1 MRTTGTMGIN
11 LIKYYEQCRL
21 RAYQDTGGVWT
32 IGWGHTG
39 PEVKKGLK
47 ITQEK
52 ADELLREDLR
62 EAELV
67 VNQLVPY
74 GLAEHQFDAL
84 VSLVFNIGKTA
95 FKNSTLLRMLKLG
108 DILGA
113 SKQFGRWI
121 HDNGKK
127 LNGLIERRE
136 AERKLFLIG

>member
-21 RAYQDTGGVWT
+21 RAYLDTGGVLT

-39 PEVKKGLK
+39 PDVTKGMK
-47 ITQEK
+47 ITQVR
-52 ADELLREDLR
+52 ADELLREDLL
-62 EAELV
+62 EAELA
-67 VNQLVPY
+67 VNQLVPF

-108 DILGA
+108 DILGT